1 MTKFAEIFDIL
12 SEKLNIL
19 FSGKFLIYT
28 HIVRYV
34 LPALAL
40 WILLRCAISLL
51 SEKHSPEE
59 WGYLTL
65 PGGVRVTLRHWENI
79 IGIAKSADVLI
90 NYPTVSRTHG
100 AIVRKDSGI
109 WTIYDLESKTGILV
123 NSVRIKK
130 PRVLSAGD
138 VINIGGVDMIFVPID
153 QVGERIQAENRK
165 RFKRNSGGFTLFLL
179 NVLQLLLTLQFVAS
193 DSDSLGHI
201 ICGFFGLSAVMW
213 IAYIFT
219 KIIRRNAFELETLAF
234 LLTTAGFAVTATS
247 VPTDMIKQVI
257 ILAAG
262 VVLYYIVGW
271 FLRNLNSAIK
281 LRWPIAAIGLL
292 LLAVNVIFSEVAF
305 GAKNWLS
312 IGGFSFQPSEFVKIC
327 FIFAGAASLDRMF
340 AKRNLI
346 MFIGFAGCC
355 VLALVLMSDLG
366 TGIIFFVT
374 YLVIAFLRSGSVG
387 TVFLSVG
394 GAGLAAV
401 MAVSMKPYIASRFS
415 TWRHAWETPYDGGY
429 QQTRTMSAAASGGL
443 FGVGAG
449 NGWLENIF
457 AANTD
462 MVFGVICEE
471 LGLIMAVILVFAV
484 LLMAVYAFKYASNA
498 RSSFYTIAS
507 VSTAALLVFQMMLNI
522 LGCVDILPF
531 TGVTFPFVSKGGSS
545 LIACFG
551 LLAFLKACDNRPN
564 ASFTVKMPK
573 KIVANKN
580 KTKSVVY
587 KTQTDYDF
595 DEQSDV
601 VNKKH
606 IDDFFGEYDDRWM
619 KDD

>member
-1 MTKFAEIFDIL
+1 MTLFAEFFDVL
-12 SEKLNIL
+12 SKKLNIL
-19 FSGKFLIYT
+19 FGDRFSDYT
-28 HIVRYV
+28 HIVRYI

-40 WILLRCAISLL
+40 WILIRCAVSLL

-79 IGIAKSADVLI
+79 IGRGKSADVLI

-100 AIVRKDSGI
+100 ALVRKDSGT
-109 WTIYDLESKTGILV
+109 WTIYDLDSKTGILV
-123 NSVRIKK
+123 NAVKIKK
-130 PRVLSAGD
+130 PRVLAPGD
-138 VINIGGVDMIFVPID
+138 IINIGGVDMIFVPID
-153 QVGERIQAENRK
+153 RVGERIQAESRK
-165 RFKRNSGGFTLFLL
+165 RIKRKSGGFSLLIL
-179 NVLQLLLTLQFVAS
+179 NVLQLLLSFQFIAAGS
-193 DSDSLGHI
+193 DHI
-201 ICGFFGLSAVMW
+201 ARILCGFFGLSAIMW
-213 IAYIFT
+213 ITYIFT
-219 KIIRRNAFELETLAF
+219 KLIRRNAFELETLAF

-247 VPTDMIKQVI
+247 VPEDMLKQVI
-257 ILAAG
+257 FLALG
-262 VVLYYIVGW
+262 VILYYVVGW
-271 FLRNLNSAIK
+271 FLRSLNSAVK

-292 LLAVNVIFSEVAF
+292 LLAVNVVFSEAAF
-305 GAKNWLS
+305 GAKNWLT

-340 AKRNLI
+340 AKRNLV

-449 NGWLENIF
+449 NGWLENVF

-471 LGLIMAVILVFAV
+471 LGLIMAVILVFAI
-484 LLMAVYAFKYASNA
+484 LLMAVYAFKFASDA
-498 RSSFYTIAS
+498 RSSFYTIAA
-507 VSTAALLVFQMMLNI
+507 VSTASLFVFQMMMNV

-531 TGVTFPFVSKGGSS
+531 TGVTFPFVSRGGSS

-551 LLAFLKACDNRPN
+551 LLAFLKACDTRQN

-573 KIVANKN
+573 KVKIKN
-580 KTKSVVY
+580 TKTKKVTY
-587 KTQTDYDF
+587 DTHTEYDF
-595 DEQSDV
+595 DEQSDAV
-601 VNKKH
+601 SKKRV
-606 IDDFFGEYDDRWM
+606 DEFFGDYDDRWM

>member
-1 MTKFAEIFDIL
+1 MERTFEVIL
-12 SEKLNIL
+12 QIAYDL
-19 FSGKFLIYT
+19 FGD
-28 HIVRYV
+28 
-34 LPALAL
+34 LPATFTHVMRYFFPIMAL
-40 WILLRCAISLL
+40 WIVLRCAVSLL
-51 SEKHSPEE
+51 REKQTPEE

-65 PGGVRVTLRHWENI
+65 PGGVRVTLYHWENI
-79 IGIAKSADVLI
+79 IGRGKSADILI
-90 NYPTVSRTHG
+90 NYPTVSRTH
-100 AIVRKDSGI
+100 AALIRKDSGQ
-109 WTIYDLESKTGILV
+109 WSIYDLGSSTGVTV
-123 NSVRIKK
+123 NSAEVTEPKS
-130 PRVLSAGD
+130 LFAGD
-138 VINIGGVDMIFVPID
+138 VITVGGVDMVFMPID
-153 QVGERIQAENRK
+153 RVGERIQAETRK
-165 RFKRNSGGFTLFLL
+165 RFTVISPAATLI
-179 NVLQLLLTLQFVAS
+179 LLTFFQIFICLQFVAAKG
-193 DSDSLGHI
+193 DFDFRI
-201 ICGFFGLSAVMW
+201 AVGFAGLILLMW
-213 IAYIFT
+213 LTYFFT
-219 KIIRRNAFELETLAF
+219 RLIRRTAFEVETLAF
-234 LLTTAGFAVTATS
+234 LLSTIGFAVTATS
-247 VPTDMIKQVI
+247 VPEDIIKQVV
-257 ILAAG
+257 ILFAG
-262 VVLYYIVGW
+262 VVIYFIVGW
-271 FLRNLNSAIK
+271 FLRNLNSAVK
-281 LRWPIAAIGLL
+281 LRWPVAAAGLV
-292 LLAVNVIFSEVAF
+292 LLAVNLVFSEVAF
-305 GAKNWLS
+305 GAKNWLT

>member
-1 MTKFAEIFDIL
+1 MTIFAEFFDVL
-12 SEKLNIL
+12 CEKVNIVFGDR
-19 FSGKFLIYT
+19 FSDFT
-28 HIVRYV
+28 HITRYI
-34 LPALAL
+34 LPALSL

-51 SEKHSPEE
+51 REKQSPEE

-79 IGIAKSADVLI
+79 IGRGKSADVFI

-100 AIVRKDSGI
+100 ALIRKDSGV
-109 WTIYDLESKTGILV
+109 WTIYDLGSKTGVLV
-123 NSVRIKK
+123 NAAKIKK

-138 VINIGGVDMIFVPID
+138 IINIGGVDMIFVPID
-153 QVGERIQAENRK
+153 RVGERIQAESRRRFSRK
-165 RFKRNSGGFTLFLL
+165 RQGFTLILL
-179 NVLQLLLTLQFVAS
+179 NILQLFLSLQFIAAGGEHS
-193 DSDSLGHI
+193 DKVLA
-201 ICGFFGLSAVMW
+201 GFFGLSVVMW
-213 IAYIFT
+213 ATYIFT
-219 KIIRRNAFELETLAF
+219 RIIRRNAFELETMAF

-247 VPTDMIKQVI
+247 VPEDMLKQVLFLTI
-257 ILAAG
+257 G
-262 VVLYYIVGW
+262 VVLYFVVGW
-271 FLRNLNSAIK
+271 FLRSLNSAVK
-281 LRWPIAAIGLL
+281 LKWPIAAVGLL
-292 LLAVNVIFSEVAF
+292 LLAVNIVLSDAVF
-305 GAKNWLS
+305 GAKNWLT
-312 IGGFSFQPSEFVKIC
+312 IGGFSFQPSEFVKVC

-340 AKRNLI
+340 ARRNLI
-346 MFIGFAGCC
+346 MFIGFAACC
-355 VLALVLMSDLG
+355 VLALVIMSDLG

-374 YLVIAFLRSGSVG
+374 YLIIAFLRSGSIG

-401 MAVSMKPYIASRFS
+401 MAVSVKPYIASRFS

-449 NGWLENIF
+449 NGWLENVF

-471 LGLIMAVILVFAV
+471 LGLIMAVILIFTV

-507 VSTAALLVFQMMLNI
+507 VSTASLLVFQMMLNV

-551 LLAFLKACDNRPN
+551 LLAFLKACDTRQN

-573 KIVANKN
+573 KVKIKN
-580 KTKSVVY
+580 SKTKAVRY
-587 KTQTDYDF
+587 DTHTDYDF
-595 DEQSDV
+595 DEESDAANSGRV
-601 VNKKH
+601 DN
-606 IDDFFGEYDDRWM
+606 FFDGYDDRWM